1 MILRILSVTLAG
13 VSALALATS
22 IAAAQIAP
30 PTPPL
35 GLPKPAL
42 AKPRPA
48 ATVAAAKPA
57 AVKPKP
63 AAEAQVAT
71 AQFPIY
77 DSIID
82 PETAAIRDALITAG
96 TVGTFLD
103 KRDAAAVAEYYA
115 EQGYTPSWTLDGK
128 LTPRAQN
135 IIAAIDK
142 AADEGLDPALYNLPA
157 ADLGTAIPASPADL
171 AMADVQL
178 SDAIVTYARH
188 LHSGRLDPGTVSEN
202 FDYKPH
208 LLDPLAVLSSMAT
221 TTDPLAT
228 FTSYDPKHK
237 EFAALKERLL
247 EIRDQPVDTPI
258 LVPDGGT
265 LKIGV
270 KDPRVVILRAR
281 LKVTDPTDDLQLYDK
296 SVAEAVKAFQTSK
309 GMKADGMAGKG
320 TVTALNTPPPDPV
333 STILVNMERWRWM
346 PEDLGPFYV
355 RVNIPN
361 FNLDIY
367 RNGKISYT
375 TRIVVGQTDK
385 QTPVFSDEIETAV
398 VNPTWNVPASIAVK
412 EMLPKLQ
419 ATGGGALAGYQV
431 FANFDGRFRPVDP
444 TTVDWSTIDMRRVQ
458 IKQPPGDDNALGS
471 IKFLF
476 PNPYAV
482 YLHDTP
488 SKSFFQRD
496 YRALS
501 HGCMRVMNP
510 WDFAA
515 ALLQDDP
522 NVSVAQLKA
531 LVGGRETAV
540 NLTHH
545 IPVNITYF
553 TAWVDD
559 AGELQLRNDVY
570 GHDKHMKQMMGLS
583 GLG

>member
-1 MILRILSVTLAG
+1 MILRTLSATLAG
-13 VSALALATS
+13 VSALILATS
-22 IAAAQIAP
+22 MAAAQIAA

-48 ATVAAAKPA
+48 ATAVA
-57 AVKPKP
+57 KPKP
-63 AAEAQVAT
+63 AAPEVQVAT
-71 AQFPIY
+71 PYPIY

-82 PETAAIRDALITAG
+82 PETAAIRAALATAG

-135 IIAAIDK
+135 IIAAIGK
-142 AADEGLDPALYNLPA
+142 AADEGLDPTIYNLPA
-157 ADLGTAIPASPADL
+157 ADLGSAVPASAADL

-188 LHSGRLDPGTVSEN
+188 VHSGRLDPSTVSEN
-202 FDYKPH
+202 FNYAPH
-208 LLDPLAVLSSMAT
+208 LLDPLAVLTAMAT
-221 TTDPLAT
+221 TADPEAT
-228 FTSYDPKHK
+228 FVSYDPKHK
-237 EFAALKERLL
+237 EFAALKERLH
-247 EIRDQPVDTPI
+247 EIRDDPVETPI
-258 LVPDGGT
+258 LVPEGGT
-265 LKIGV
+265 LKLGV
-270 KDPRVVILRAR
+270 KDMRVVFLRAR
-281 LKVTDPTDDLQLYDK
+281 LKVTAPADDLQLYDK
-296 SVAEAVKAFQTSK
+296 AVADAVKAFQTSK
-309 GMKADGMAGKG
+309 GLKADGAAGKG
-320 TVTALNTPPPDPV
+320 TVVALNTPPPDPV

-346 PEDLGPFYV
+346 PEELGPFYV

-367 RNGKISYT
+367 RNGKIDYT

-385 QTPVFSDEIETAV
+385 QTPIFSDEIETAV

-419 ATGGGALAGYQV
+419 ATGGGALRGYQV
-431 FANFDGRFRPVDP
+431 FANLDGSFRPVDP
-444 TTVDWSTIDMRRVQ
+444 TMIDWSTIDMRRVQ

-501 HGCMRVMNP
+501 HGCMRVQNP

-515 ALLQDDP
+515 ALLRDDP
-522 NVSVAQLKA
+522 NVSVAQLKS

-553 TAWVDD
+553 TAWIDD
-559 AGELQLRNDVY
+559 SGTLQLRNDVY
-570 GHDKHMKQMMGLS
+570 GHDKHMKQMMGL
-583 GLG
+583 GELG

>member
-1 MILRILSVTLAG
+1 MILRALSVALAG
-13 VSALALATS
+13 VSVMA
-22 IAAAQIAP
+22 IAAASAAP
-30 PTPPL
+30 LDPPRPAAPIL

-42 AKPRPA
+42 AKP
-48 ATVAAAKPA
+48 KPA
-57 AVKPKP
+57 AVAVAKPKP
-63 AAEAQVAT
+63 AAPDVLLAS
-71 AQFPIY
+71 QFPIY
-77 DSIID
+77 DSILD
-82 PETAAIRDALITAG
+82 PETAAIRAALVSAG
-96 TVGTFLD
+96 TQGSFLD
-103 KRDAAAVAEYYA
+103 KRDAAAVAEFYA
-115 EQGYTPSWTLDGK
+115 ERGFTSLWTAGGK
-128 LTPRAQN
+128 LTPQALS
-135 IIAAIDK
+135 IIAAIRQ
-142 AADEGLDPALYNLPA
+142 AAGEGLDPANYNLPMMQLGA
-157 ADLGTAIPASPADL
+157 AQPAPADKL
-171 AMADVQL
+171 AAADVQL

-188 LHSGRLDPGTVSEN
+188 LHSGQLDPGAVSEN
-202 FDYKPH
+202 FDYAPH
-208 LLDPLAVLSSMAT
+208 LLDPLAVLT
-221 TTDPLAT
+221 TMTAAADPLAT
-228 FTSYDPKHK
+228 FTAYDPKHV
-237 EFAALKERLL
+237 EFAALKAEL
-247 EIRDQPVDTPI
+247 DQVRNQPLDIPI
-258 LVPDGGT
+258 QVPDGAT
-265 LKIGV
+265 LKLGV

-296 SVAEAVKAFQTSK
+296 SVVEAVKAFQTSK
-309 GMKADGMAGKG
+309 GIKADGAAGKG
-320 TVTALNTPPPDPV
+320 TVAAMNTPPPDPV

-367 RNGKISYT
+367 RGGKISYT

-419 ATGGGALAGYQV
+419 AGGGGALRGYQV
-431 FANFDGRFRPVDP
+431 FANLDGSFRPVDP
-444 TTVDWSTIDMRRVQ
+444 TQIDWSTIDMRRVQ

-488 SKSFFQRD
+488 SKSFFARD

-501 HGCMRVMNP
+501 HGCMRVQNP

-522 NVSVAQLKA
+522 NVSVSQLKS
-531 LVGGRETAV
+531 LVGGKETSVA
-540 NLTHH
+540 LTHH

-553 TAWVDD
+553 TAWIDD
-559 AGELQLRNDVY
+559 AGTLQMRNDVY
-570 GHDKHMKQMMGLS
+570 GHDKHMKQMMGL
-583 GLG
+583 

>member
-1 MILRILSVTLAG
+1 MILRALSVALAG
-13 VSALALATS
+13 VSA
-22 IAAAQIAP
+22 IAMTGAVSAAPLDPPRPAAP
-30 PTPPL
+30 IL

-42 AKPRPA
+42 AKP
-48 ATVAAAKPA
+48 KPA
-57 AVKPKP
+57 APVVAAKPKP
-63 AAEAQVAT
+63 AAPPVELAT
-71 AQFPIY
+71 QYPVY
-77 DSIID
+77 DSVLD
-82 PETAAIRDALITAG
+82 PETAAIRAALATAG
-96 TVGTFLD
+96 TQGSFLD

-115 EQGYTPSWTLDGK
+115 EQGYTPSWTADGK
-128 LTPRAQN
+128 LTPQALK
-135 IIAAIDK
+135 IIAAIRQ
-142 AADEGLDPALYNLPA
+142 AGDEGLNAANYQLPLAQLGVAQPATPEAVAN
-157 ADLGTAIPASPADL
+157 
-171 AMADVQL
+171 ADVQL
-178 SDAIVTYARH
+178 SDAIVTYSRH
-188 LHSGRLDPGTVSEN
+188 LHSGELDPGAVSEN

-208 LLDPLAVLSSMAT
+208 LLDPLAVLMTMT
-221 TTDPLAT
+221 TAADPLAT
-228 FTSYDPKHK
+228 FASYDPKHK
-237 EFAALKERLL
+237 EFAALKAKLDEVRN
-247 EIRDQPVDTPI
+247 QPLDIPVQ
-258 LVPDGGT
+258 VPDGAT
-265 LKIGV
+265 LKLGV

-296 SVAEAVKAFQTSK
+296 SVAAAVKTFQASK
-309 GMKADGMAGKG
+309 GLKADGAAGKG
-320 TVTALNTPPPDPV
+320 TIAAMNAPPPDPV

-346 PEDLGPFYV
+346 PEELGPFYV

-419 ATGGGALAGYQV
+419 AGGGALNGYQV
-431 FANFDGRFRPVDP
+431 FANLDGRFRPVDP
-444 TTVDWSTIDMRRVQ
+444 TQIDWSTIDMRRVQ

-501 HGCMRVMNP
+501 HGCMRVQNP

-515 ALLQDDP
+515 NLLQDDP
-522 NVSVAQLKA
+522 NVSVAQLKS
-531 LVGGRETAV
+531 LVGGKETAV

-553 TAWVDD
+553 TAWIDD
-559 AGELQLRNDVY
+559 AGDLQLRNDVY
-570 GHDKHMKQMMGLS
+570 GHDKHMKQMMGL
-583 GLG
+583 

>member
-1 MILRILSVTLAG
+1 MILRALSVALAG
-13 VSALALATS
+13 ASVMVMTAASAAPLDPPRP
-22 IAAAQIAP
+22 AASV
-30 PTPPL
+30 L
-35 GLPKPAL
+35 RLPKPAL

-48 ATVAAAKPA
+48 AVAVAKPKAAAP
-57 AVKPKP
+57 V
-63 AAEAQVAT
+63 ELAT
-71 AQFPIY
+71 VQYPVY
-77 DSIID
+77 DSILD
-82 PETAAIRDALITAG
+82 PQTAAIRAALANAG
-96 TVGTFLD
+96 TQGSFLD

-115 EQGYTPSWTLDGK
+115 EQGYTPSWTADGK
-128 LTPRAQN
+128 LTPQALLV
-135 IIAAIDK
+135 IAAIRK
-142 AADEGLDPALYNLPA
+142 AGDEGLNPANYNLPLVQ
-157 ADLGTAIPASPADL
+157 LGVAQPATPEKVAE
-171 AMADVQL
+171 ADVQL

-188 LHSGRLDPGTVSEN
+188 LHSGELDPGKVSEN
-202 FDYKPH
+202 FDYAPH
-208 LLDPLAVLSSMAT
+208 LLDPLAVLAT
-221 TTDPLAT
+221 MTTAADPLAT

-237 EFAALKERLL
+237 EFAALKAQLDEVRN
-247 EIRDQPVDTPI
+247 QPVDVPI
-258 LVPDGGT
+258 LVPDGAT
-265 LKIGV
+265 LKLGV

-281 LKVTDPTDDLQLYDK
+281 LKITDPTDDLQLYDK
-296 SVAEAVKAFQTSK
+296 SVVAAVKTFQTSK
-309 GMKADGMAGKG
+309 GLKADGAAGKG
-320 TVTALNTPPPDPV
+320 TIAALNAPPPDPV

-367 RNGKISYT
+367 RNGEISYT

-419 ATGGGALAGYQV
+419 AAGGAALRGYQV
-431 FANFDGRFRPVDP
+431 FANFDGSFRPVDP
-444 TTVDWSTIDMRRVQ
+444 TQIDWSTIDMRRVQ

-501 HGCMRVMNP
+501 HGCMRVQNP

-515 ALLQDDP
+515 NLLRDDP
-522 NVSVAQLKA
+522 NVSVSKLKS
-531 LVGGRETAV
+531 LVGGKETAV
-540 NLTHH
+540 PLTHK

-553 TAWVDD
+553 TAWIDD
-559 AGELQLRNDVY
+559 SGTLQLRNDVY
-570 GHDKHMKQMMGLS
+570 GHDKHMKEMMGV
-583 GLG
+583 